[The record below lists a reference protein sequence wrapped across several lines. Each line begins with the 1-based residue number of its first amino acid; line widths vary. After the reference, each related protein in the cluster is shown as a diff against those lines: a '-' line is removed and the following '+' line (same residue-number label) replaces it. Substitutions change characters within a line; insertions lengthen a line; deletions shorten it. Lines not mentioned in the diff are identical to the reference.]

1 VIATVQDDGKT
12 ALTHNRVI
20 RSGPSSL
27 EPCRASPRCR
37 RYLGAPRDAHDWPK
51 SDADWSPTNAVIIV
65 QPGSDVGAPDD
76 HPHGVDDARHHHRVE
91 SEHGEGVLV
100 PLFDTQR
107 HETVDARVRT
117 IGHVEGAATQ
127 VPRQPGIDG
136 GESEFARS
144 SSRMIYEPARLV
156 AD

>member
-1 VIATVQDDGKT
+1 
-12 ALTHNRVI
+12 
-20 RSGPSSL
+20 
-27 EPCRASPRCR
+27 
-37 RYLGAPRDAHDWPK
+37 
-51 SDADWSPTNAVIIV
+51 
-65 QPGSDVGAPDD
+65 
-76 HPHGVDDARHHHRVE
+76 
-91 SEHGEGVLV
+91 VLV

-144 SSRMIYEPARLV
+144 SSRVIYEPARLGRRLIGCQAQTFACKTKQSITV
-156 AD
+156 RRSATRWRDPPVRPSPDRRQSWSRADW